1 MYTIKVHKKG
11 IIVIP
16 KEVRERLNIKD
27 GDKMILINDEEGIY
41 IYPIKSIEYYF
52 GKDKRYGVEL
62 IKLLEEER
70 NKECEI
76 DSS

>member
-27 GDKMILINDEEGIY
+27 GDKMILINDEEGIH
-41 IYPIKSIEYYF
+41 IYPIKPIEYYF

-70 NKECEI
+70 NKECEE